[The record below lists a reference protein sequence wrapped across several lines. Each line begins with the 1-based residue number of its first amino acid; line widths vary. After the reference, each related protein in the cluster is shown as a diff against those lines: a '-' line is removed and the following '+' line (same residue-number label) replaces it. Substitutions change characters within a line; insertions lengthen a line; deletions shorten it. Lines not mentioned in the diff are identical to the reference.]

1 MTLEMEVMGSFEML
15 NAASFYSTGHA
26 WFHSLMNQGYFPFL
40 CGLSYCNKNK
50 WATRKFGA

>member
-50 WATRKFGA
+50 WAARKFGA